1 MIPDAYIHYVKTSPF
16 EARLILGE
24 MLPSPKF
31 SFPKIEVGISNLFG
45 AIPPILPPPL
55 NTPNSMFRQ

>member
-45 AIPPILPPPL
+45 AIPPILPPP
-55 NTPNSMFRQ
+55 